1 MAVQATTVA
10 GAGARGTGRVRLP
23 AYVWCF
29 VGSLVLSVF
38 SGRTSELGLPIGP
51 DRVLFGLGGL
61 LLLLDPVAWH
71 AHGRLRW
78 RAVHTAMLAMLALA
92 GWSALGAGTL
102 TTPLGAFALLDRLLV
117 PFLLF
122 CLAPVVFATTAARD
136 LLLKALTLLGLYLG
150 LTAVFESLGPQSLV
164 WPRYVLDESVGINFG
179 RARGPFVASEAMGMA
194 LAECGFAAA
203 LAAVRFRT
211 WWRVLS
217 VVVVGLTAVGVLLA
231 LTRSVWVGT
240 AVGVVLACL
249 ASRRL
254 RRWLPA
260 VLGAAAVALLLLL
273 AVVPGL
279 QDTVGERAGT
289 TRSVDDRANT
299 NAAALR
305 VVDAHPLTGVG
316 WLRFLD
322 VGEDYVRQ
330 ADDYPVTN
338 VNIEVHNVV
347 LGRAAE
353 LGLPGAALWVLC
365 AALGPVAAALRR
377 VREGTE
383 AAQWRLVAIAATA
396 MWLFPVMLSPNPYPL
411 PNFLVW
417 LFAGIALRPRLVDPG
432 PAAVDLRT
440 GAGTRSAS

>member
-1 MAVQATTVA
+1 MPGQVSQSLVVDDHQATVDH
-10 GAGARGTGRVRLP
+10 GRQP

-29 VGSLVLSVF
+29 VGSLLLSVF

-51 DRVLFGLGGL
+51 DRVLFGLGTL
-61 LLLLDPVAWH
+61 LLLLDPAAWH
-71 AHGRLRW
+71 QHGRLRW
-78 RAVHTAMLAMLALA
+78 RPVHGAIGALLVLAT
-92 GWSALGAGTL
+92 WSAISHGTL
-102 TTPLGAFALLDRLLV
+102 VTPLGFFALLDRLLV

-122 CLAPVVFATTAARD
+122 CLAPVIFATTASRD
-136 LLLKALTLLGLYLG
+136 LLLKSLTLLGLYLG
-150 LTAVFESLGPQSLV
+150 LTAVFEKIGPQSLV
-164 WPRYVLDESVGINFG
+164 WPRYILDPDVGIGFG

-203 LAAVRFRT
+203 LAAARFRSI
-211 WWRVLS
+211 WRLLAIVVMGLS
-217 VVVVGLTAVGVLLA
+217 AVGVLLA

-240 AVGVVLACL
+240 GVGLVLACL
-249 ASRRL
+249 ASPRL

-260 VLGAAAVALLLLL
+260 LLGAAAL
-273 AVVPGL
+273 AVFVLLTAVPSLGEA
-279 QDTVGERAGT
+279 VSERAGT

-305 VVDAHPLTGVG
+305 VIEAHPVTGVG

-322 VGEDYVRQ
+322 VGQDYVRQ

-338 VNIEVHNVV
+338 VHIEVHNVV

-353 LGLPGAALWVLC
+353 LGVPGAALWVAC
-365 AALGPVAAALRR
+365 VVLGPVAAALRR
-377 VREGTE
+377 PRRSDQED
-383 AAQWRLVAIAATA
+383 AHWRLVSIAITA

-417 LFAGIALRPRLVDPG
+417 TVAGIALRPSLLAQE
-432 PAAVDLRT
+432 PASQS
-440 GAGTRSAS
+440 TRSTR

>member
-1 MAVQATTVA
+1 MPVQTTPVAAVAARAA
-10 GAGARGTGRVRLP
+10 GRERVP

-29 VGSLVLSVF
+29 VGSLLLSVF

-78 RAVHTAMLAMLALA
+78 RTVHTLMLAMLVLA
-92 GWSALGAGTL
+92 SWSALGHGTL
-102 TTPLGAFALLDRLLV
+102 TTPLGFFALLDRLLV

-122 CLAPVVFATTAARD
+122 CLAPVVFATTASRD
-136 LLLKALTLLGLYLG
+136 LLLKALTVLGLYLG
-150 LTAVFESLGPQSLV
+150 LTAVFEQLGPQSLV
-164 WPRYVLDESVGINFG
+164 WPRYVLDDAVGINYG

-203 LAAVRFRT
+203 LAAARFRS
-211 WWRVLS
+211 WWRLLS
-217 VVVVGLTAVGVLLA
+217 VVVMGLSTVGVLLA

-240 AVGVVLACL
+240 AVGVMLACL
-249 ASRRL
+249 AAPRL
-254 RRWLPA
+254 RRWLP
-260 VLGAAAVALLLLL
+260 VLLAGGAVALLVLL

-279 QDTVGERAGT
+279 QATVGERAVT

-305 VVDAHPLTGVG
+305 VIDAQPLAGVG

-353 LGLPGAALWVLC
+353 LGIPGAALWVGC
-365 AALGPVAAALRR
+365 VALGPVAAGLRR
-377 VREGTE
+377 VREGRE
-383 AAQWRLVAIAATA
+383 AGQWRLLAIATTA

-417 LFAGIALRPRLVDPG
+417 TFAGIALRPSLLAPARTTVDVRTH
-432 PAAVDLRT
+432 VDDRRT
-440 GAGTRSAS
+440 S